1 MITCKDIPQ
10 LANMH
15 VDGELPEELQIQIE
29 RHLLQCQGCA
39 FEVRSIE
46 QTKSMLAESFP
57 RQESPASYRERAL
70 ARLQAGLSDVLSPPL
85 EPADTQWALPFLRD
99 QSS

>member
-10 LANMH
+10 IANLH
-15 VDGELPEELQIQIE
+15 VDGNLPEELQIQVE
-29 RHLLQCQGCA
+29 RHLLQCQTCA

-70 ARLQAGLSDVLSPPL
+70 AKLNTELSDVMSPPL
-85 EPADTQWALPFLRD
+85 EPADTQWALPYLRE
-99 QSS
+99 QSA